1 MRALLDTHA
10 FLWWVIDSPELSQSA
25 RSVMGDSTNELY
37 LSAASGWE
45 IAIKTKLGRLEIVGD
60 PEKLIPEQMVLNA
73 ISGLPVQMS
82 HALHVFQLPDLHRD
96 PFDRILIAQARL
108 EEIPIITRD
117 SAISQ
122 YDVETI
128 W

>member
-25 RSVMGDSTNELY
+25 RSVIGDSTNELY

-45 IAIKTKLGRLEIVGD
+45 IEIKTKLGRLEIAGD

-122 YDVETI
+122 YDVEII

>member
-1 MRALLDTHA
+1 LETHT
-10 FLWWVIDSPELSQSA
+10 FLWWITDSPELSQRA
-25 RSVMGDSTNELY
+25 RNAIGDSTNELY

-45 IAIKTKLGRLEIVGD
+45 IAIKTKLGRLGIAGD
-60 PEKLIPEQMVLNA
+60 PEKLIPEQMALNA
-73 ISGLPVQMS
+73 IDGLPVQMS

-96 PFDRILIAQARL
+96 PFDRILIAQCQV

-117 SAISQ
+117 PAISQ

>member
-1 MRALLDTHA
+1 MRTLLDTHA

-45 IAIKTKLGRLEIVGD
+45 IAIKTKLGRLEIAGD

>member
-10 FLWWVIDSPELSQSA
+10 FLWWLTDSPELSQSA
-25 RSVMGDSTNELY
+25 RSAIGDSTNELY

-45 IAIKTKLGRLEIVGD
+45 IVIKAKLGRLEIAGD
-60 PEKLIPEQMVLNA
+60 PEKLIPEQMALNA
-73 ISGLPVQMS
+73 IDGLPVQMS

-96 PFDRILIAQARL
+96 PFDRILIAQCQV
-108 EEIPIITRD
+108 EEIPIITKD
-117 SAISQ
+117 PAISQ
-122 YDVETI
+122 YDVEII

>member
-1 MRALLDTHA
+1 MRAILDTHA

-45 IAIKTKLGRLEIVGD
+45 IAIKTKLGRLEIAGD
-60 PEKLIPEQMVLNA
+60 LEKLIPEQMVLNA

-82 HALHVFQLPDLHRD
+82 HALHVFKLPDLHRD

>member
-45 IAIKTKLGRLEIVGD
+45 IAIKIKLGRLEIAGD

-82 HALHVFQLPDLHRD
+82 HAIHVFQLPYLHRD
-96 PFDRILIAQARL
+96 PFDRILIAQARV

>member
-25 RSVMGDSTNELY
+25 RSVIGDSTNELY

-45 IAIKTKLGRLEIVGD
+45 IAIKTKLGRLEIAGD

-122 YDVETI
+122 YDVEII

>member
-45 IAIKTKLGRLEIVGD
+45 IAIKTKLGRLEIAGD

>member
-10 FLWWVIDSPELSQSA
+10 FLWWVIDSPELSQSV

-45 IAIKTKLGRLEIVGD
+45 IAIKTKLGRLEIAGD

>member
-1 MRALLDTHA
+1 MRALLDTHT
-10 FLWWVIDSPELSQSA
+10 FLWWITDSPELSQSA
-25 RSVMGDSTNELY
+25 RNAIGDSTNELY

-45 IAIKTKLGRLEIVGD
+45 IAIKTKLGRLGIAGD
-60 PEKLIPEQMVLNA
+60 PEKLIPEQMALNA
-73 ISGLPVQMS
+73 IDGLPVQMS

-96 PFDRILIAQARL
+96 PFDRILIAQCQV

-117 SAISQ
+117 PAISQ
-122 YDVETI
+122 YDVEII

>member
-10 FLWWVIDSPELSQSA
+10 FLWWVIDSPELSQSV

-45 IAIKTKLGRLEIVGD
+45 IAIKTKLGRLEIAGD

-108 EEIPIITRD
+108 EEIPIITID